1 MYLLVS
7 LLHRL
12 FFNDGMK
19 AKHTPKGCFV
29 HYFRENSPI
38 KNKKNTTICIY
49 NGHLGSFNLIFSN
62 QNSHNI
68 CTIEKSIS

>member
-12 FFNDGMK
+12 FFNDGTK

-38 KNKKNTTICIY
+38 SIY
-49 NGHLGSFNLIFSN
+49 NGHLGSFNLIFNN